1 MKNSKLILLACIFCF
16 AISACNSER
25 KSDHQ
30 STVIKDSIK
39 YEFVSTPPETLDS
52 VNMLLRTTKDQNG
65 ITTTAAGTTWNAFM
79 KVFKN
84 CYQDET
90 FKRNIIYLGPTNV
103 KYLGAILSK
112 NEQITW
118 KSLQRVLEGRK
129 GDFDKII
136 EKSDKPADNCD
147 NDLLL
152 NGYLNVLLDGAVK
165 NVEGDLK
172 AAIQNRRSIKMIS
185 GKWRVDELLLGDF
198 QTFLD
203 TSTFAGIKD
212 YKKYLPKNYIITK
225 ILVIGNFSLEV
236 ETEKKLEVG
245 LAAKLKNGV
254 TLDGGGNSTD
264 STKNQ
269 AKVQLSLGSNGKLNM
284 KSSGESYVI
293 GMLQAVNKIPVY

>member
-1 MKNSKLILLACIFCF
+1 
-16 AISACNSER
+16 
-25 KSDHQ
+25 
-30 STVIKDSIK
+30 
-39 YEFVSTPPETLDS
+39 
-52 VNMLLRTTKDQNG
+52 
-65 ITTTAAGTTWNAFM
+65 M